1 MTQVLII
8 GGGPGGATA
17 AAMLA
22 KAGFDVTILEKE
34 RFPRHHVGESLQP
47 GLLRILD
54 EHLGVGPALAAQG
67 FAYKFGAVY
76 VWGESREPWS
86 VIFDRRLEERL
97 AQGPMTDEELL
108 AGDYEHTWQVDRE
121 RFDAVL
127 LDAAREHGAN
137 VRERTEVAAPRV
149 DASGRVVGVTTKD
162 GEELDADFVI
172 DASGQRCLL
181 GRAFDLTVPVEDLQA
196 TATYTYYDGAGGVP
210 GALGRHVQLVVT
222 VDEGWVW
229 FIPISAERTSVGVVS
244 RERKKLSEDRFHALV
259 ASAALPLDGA
269 THVEPLRYARD
280 WSFTHSRL
288 AGPGWLLLG
297 DAACFIDPILSGGV
311 DFAVRGAADA
321 ALALMKTRDGV
332 PEVEALAEY
341 ARNTDRLYRAHLR
354 LARYWYGNNR
364 SVDGFFWEA
373 HKELAADA
381 LTTPLRAF
389 VYVTS
394 GRYAADQHFR
404 VFQAWQEKRMFD
416 KLGVDKARLKTALER
431 RGPKPR

>member
-1 MTQVLII
+1 MEKVLII

-22 KAGFDVTILEKE
+22 KAGFAVTVLEKE

-54 EHLGVGPALAAQG
+54 EHLGIGPRLAAQG

-86 VIFDRRLEERL
+86 VIFDRRLEAAL
-97 AQGPMTDEELL
+97 ADGPVSEAELF
-108 AGDYEHTWQVDRE
+108 AGGYEHTWQVDRAL
-121 RFDAVL
+121 FDAVL
-127 LDAAREHGAN
+127 LDAAREAGAE
-137 VRERTEVAAPRV
+137 VRDAEVVAPRV
-149 DASGRVVGVTTKD
+149 DADGRVVGVTTRD
-162 GEELDADFVI
+162 GAELDADFVI

-181 GRAFDLTVPVEDLQA
+181 GRHFDLTVPVEDMRA

-210 GALGRHVQLVVT
+210 GVLGRHVQLVVT

-229 FIPISAERTSVGVVS
+229 FIPISRDRTSVGVVS
-244 RERKKLSEDRFHALV
+244 RERKKLSDERFHALV
-259 ASAALPLDGA
+259 AAAGLPLEGA
-269 THVEPLRYARD
+269 TQVEPLRYARD
-280 WSFTHSRL
+280 WSFTHKQL

-321 ALALMKTRDGV
+321 ALALMKVREGA
-332 PEVEALAEY
+332 VEADALGEY

-416 KLGVDKARLKTALER
+416 KLGVDEARLKSALKR
-431 RGPKPR
+431 RGPR

>member
-1 MTQVLII
+1 MEHVVII

-22 KAGFDVTILEKE
+22 KAGVRVTVLERE

-47 GLLRILD
+47 GLMRILD
-54 EHLGVGPALAAQG
+54 EHLGLGPRLAEQG

-86 VIFDRRLEERL
+86 VIFDRRLEAALPE
-97 AQGPMTDEELL
+97 TEEELL
-108 AGDYEHTWQVDRE
+108 AGGYEHTWQVDRE
-121 RFDAVL
+121 KFDAVL
-127 LDAAREHGAN
+127 LDAAREAGAE
-137 VRERTEVAAPRV
+137 VRQEIEVAAPRL
-149 DASGRVVGVTTKD
+149 DANGRVVGVTLAD
-162 GEELDADFVI
+162 GTDIDADFVI

-210 GALGRHVQLVVT
+210 GVLGRHVQLVVT

-244 RERKKLSEDRFHALV
+244 RERKKLSDERFHALID
-259 ASAALPLDGA
+259 AAKLPLA
-269 THVEPLRYARD
+269 NAKQVAPLRYAKD
-280 WSFTHSRL
+280 WSFTHKRL

-321 ALALMKTRDGV
+321 AVALLKVRDGA
-332 PEVEALAEY
+332 VEADAVGEY
-341 ARNTDRLYRAHLR
+341 AKNTDRLYRAHLR

-416 KLGVDKARLKTALER
+416 KLGVDQRALKSALKR
-431 RGPKPR
+431 REAGST